1 MILLTGVARAD
12 ICMLQLLN
20 ISKMMSLAD
29 CCKLPQRANS
39 KLDATDEL
47 DLFTF
52 AIEAGGHR
60 WVEITVIVTL
70 FIICI
75 LCICRMC
82 A

>member
-1 MILLTGVARAD
+1 MTLLTGVAPAN

-39 KLDATDEL
+39 SKVDATDEL

-52 AIEAGGHR
+52 AIEEGGHR

-70 FIICI
+70 FIICTF
-75 LCICRMC
+75 LYSVC